1 MSSDTSY
8 LLRLNEGK
16 SLVEKCDL
24 LKDAILKQN
33 RNRSCIKRNIKNIV
47 EFKSYVDEI
56 LCRQEYDILLKDDS
70 FFQFERNMRGDQVV
84 YKYVFMQNP
93 LIKISFDDYCKK
105 YQIDLEYEDIDCI
118 KDIYNEDESEEVC
131 KMLNFPLY
139 IRYDV
144 DDRGYIP
151 NLHSYSHLHIG
162 VSEDIRIPVSK
173 ILTPPAFV
181 NLVIKMVYPSNW
193 KHIISASL
201 NDSKIYDF
209 KRLCEKLPDKF
220 WNSCELR
227 DVFLT

>member
-16 SLVEKCDL
+16 LLVEKCDL

-33 RNRSCIKRNIKNIV
+33 RNRSCIKRNIENIA

-56 LCRQEYDILLKDDS
+56 LFRQEYDILLKDDS
-70 FFQFERNMRGDQVV
+70 FFQFERNMRGDQIV

-173 ILTPPAFV
+173 ILSPPAFV

-209 KRLCEKLPDKF
+209 KRLCL
-220 WNSCELR
+220 S
-227 DVFLT
+227 T